1 MPRMMQQ
8 GTMWS
13 CQLNTMCQSVQP
25 PRGNIA
31 IISHAEGYAPDV
43 YTSILTNL
51 SVCRSSKHFQTMASS
66 LQVNAS
72 ESKTVDISHVWAPQ
86 ASIPGCWETETA
98 SFIYLPLV
106 DYSAACMVCGNDIP
120 QYCKKR
126 QQICLGL
133 AAHAY
138 SSTDWSDRSYAPP
151 ASQWWL
157 LVMSWNADRATML
170 VQNWIELE
178 VASWRSSQPFDSA
191 KRWEPMLQRH

>member
-86 ASIPGCWETETA
+86 ASIPGCWETENCL
-98 SFIYLPLV
+98 FYLFATGGLLSSL
-106 DYSAACMVCGNDIP
+106 YGLR
-120 QYCKKR
+120 KR
-126 QQICLGL
+126 YTTVLQEKTTDLPRS
-133 AAHAY
+133 
-138 SSTDWSDRSYAPP
+138 SSTC
-151 ASQWWL
+151 
-157 LVMSWNADRATML
+157 
-170 VQNWIELE
+170 
-178 VASWRSSQPFDSA
+178 
-191 KRWEPMLQRH
+191 LQLNRLIK

>member
-1 MPRMMQQ
+1 MLKGMRQMYIQVYWRICQCADRQNIFKPWHRLYRSTHPSPRRW
-8 GTMWS
+8 TF
-13 CQLNTMCQSVQP
+13 L
-25 PRGNIA
+25 
-31 IISHAEGYAPDV
+31 
-43 YTSILTNL
+43 TSEH
-51 SVCRSSKHFQTMASS
+51 RK
-66 LQVNAS
+66 
-72 ESKTVDISHVWAPQ
+72 Q
-86 ASIPGCWETETA
+86 ASQDAERLRTA